1 MNLKL
6 LLLKGLVNRHNTMN
20 YDLTFG
26 LDYEVPERRK
36 RRSRARQDPQSP
48 ERNADAMAI
57 RLEKDVCAEK
67 QDEQ

>member
-6 LLLKGLVNRHNTMN
+6 LLLKGLVNRHNTMDLD

-26 LDYEVPERRK
+26 DDVPK
-36 RRSRARQDPQSP
+36 RRFRRLGARQGPQIP
-48 ERNADAMAI
+48 ERNTDAIAV

-67 QDEQ
+67 QNQQ

>member
-6 LLLKGLVNRHNTMN
+6 LLLKGLVNRHNTMD

-36 RRSRARQDPQSP
+36 RRSRADKIPKVQNETRMQW
-48 ERNADAMAI
+48 RFG
-57 RLEKDVCAEK
+57 
-67 QDEQ
+67 